1 MEMTNRFFYLS
12 SMELIVQ
19 NKFFLVFQEAEN
31 SVQYQIK
38 KLGGENFF

>member
-1 MEMTNRFFYLS
+1 MMSSFFYLS
-12 SMELIVQ
+12 SLELIVQ

-38 KLGGENFF
+38 KWRGGKSN